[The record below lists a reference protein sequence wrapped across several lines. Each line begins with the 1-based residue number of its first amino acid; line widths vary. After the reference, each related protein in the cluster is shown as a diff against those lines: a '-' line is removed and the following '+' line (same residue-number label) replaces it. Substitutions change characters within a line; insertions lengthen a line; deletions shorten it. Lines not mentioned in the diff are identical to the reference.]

1 MRKAAT
7 AKTAKIYHL
16 DTKNRNDS
24 SIENRLYSLRDRAA
38 DGEIHGMTYIISDKN
53 GEVEVGCVGLHRQNT
68 DIALGTM
75 LRAAV
80 ALVMA
85 P

>member
-16 DTKNRNDS
+16 ETKNRHDC
-24 SIENRLYSLRDRAA
+24 SIEDRLNALIERAA
-38 DGEIHGMTYIISDKN
+38 EGDIHGMTYVISDKD
-53 GEVEVGCVGLHRQNT
+53 GEVQVGRIGLHRQNK

>member
-7 AKTAKIYHL
+7 AKTAKIYRFEA
-16 DTKNRNDS
+16 KNRHDCA
-24 SIENRLYSLRDRAA
+24 IENLIDYLAERAK
-38 DGEIHGMTYIISDKN
+38 DGDIHGMTYILTDEN
-53 GEVEVGCVGLHRQNT
+53 GEVEYGRIGLHKQNKA
-68 DIALGTM
+68 IALGTM
-75 LRAAV
+75 FQAAV